1 MTGKCRR
8 NAKYNFHNLQG
19 VQKVKSSHEY
29 CNNNNNLIYNA
40 HRVQKPRILVL
51 GSHRVDKEILS
62 VSGQMTKEVKF
73 TLILKVA
80 TVADALIVEGISFH
94 ILGI

>member
-1 MTGKCRR
+1 MRTGFK
-8 NAKYNFHNLQG
+8 
-19 VQKVKSSHEY
+19 
-29 CNNNNNLIYNA
+29 
-40 HRVQKPRILVL
+40 KPRILVL

>member
-1 MTGKCRR
+1 
-8 NAKYNFHNLQG
+8 
-19 VQKVKSSHEY
+19 
-29 CNNNNNLIYNA
+29 
-40 HRVQKPRILVL
+40 
-51 GSHRVDKEILS
+51 
-62 VSGQMTKEVKF
+62 MTKEVKF